1 MSEME
6 PTTKIST
13 AVLLVTQIILLVFM
27 EKIKF
32 WDVANTMQLIQVK
45 LIAVDHLLMEK
56 KNSLIILAQITAQLL
71 SFLLVLVRDVVTS
84 TVAMS

>member
-1 MSEME
+1 
-6 PTTKIST
+6 
-13 AVLLVTQIILLVFM
+13 
-27 EKIKF
+27 
-32 WDVANTMQLIQVK
+32 MQLIQVK